1 MSLGRR
7 LLIALPDGVAAA
19 LYLWCWIAPVAWH
32 QELVAF
38 LVLVLLIEFVVMQAS
53 PFLGSIIYGEKM
65 GFDRGRRL
73 RIAIVLGVAYLFFA
87 GLAAASFD
95 AWFPLFIFVWLFGA
109 KLFSAVVGVDRNAEG
124 RGPEMS
130 IWVLSVGYYFAAIFL
145 TFFAPVP
152 MLGITD
158 DGAVYGLR
166 GQFEW
171 ANFPYKPI
179 AVGFL
184 YFFALALTR
193 LFGKGFAAE
202 LSAADVPI
210 DPSDGNST

>member
-1 MSLGRR
+1 MGLGRR
-7 LLIALPDGVAAA
+7 LLIALPDGAAAA

-38 LVLVLLIEFVVMQAS
+38 LVLVLLIEFVAMHAS
-53 PFLGSIIYGEKM
+53 PFLGSIIYGGRM
-65 GFDRGRRL
+65 GFDRKRRL
-73 RIAIVLGVAYLFFA
+73 RIAIVLGATYLAFA

-95 AWFPLFIFVWLFGA
+95 AWFPFFVLLWLFGA
-109 KLFSAVVGVDRNAEG
+109 RLFSALVGFDRNAEG
-124 RGPEMS
+124 RAPEMS
-130 IWVLSVGYYFAAIFL
+130 IWAFSVGYYFGAVFL

-152 MLGITD
+152 MLGITE

-179 AVGFL
+179 AAGFL
-184 YFFALALTR
+184 YFLALALTR
-193 LFGKGFAAE
+193 LFSRGFSAE
-202 LSAADVPI
+202 LSATEVPV
-210 DPSDGNST
+210 DPSDDSSA

>member
-1 MSLGRR
+1 MSLARR
-7 LLIALPDGVAAA
+7 FLIALPDGVAAA
-19 LYLWCWIAPVAWH
+19 LYLWCWVAPVAWH
-32 QELVAF
+32 QDLVAF
-38 LVLVLLIEFVVMQAS
+38 LVLVLLIEFVVMHAS

-65 GFDRGRRL
+65 GFDRRRRM
-73 RIAIVLGVAYLFFA
+73 RIAIVLGVSYLIFA

-95 AWFPLFIFVWLFGA
+95 AWFPFLIFVWLFGV
-109 KLFSAVVGVDRNAEG
+109 KLFSAVVGFDRNAEG

-130 IWVLSVGYYFAAIFL
+130 IWVLSVGYYFGAVFL

-152 MLGITD
+152 MLGITE

-193 LFGKGFAAE
+193 LFSKGFTAE
-202 LSAADVPI
+202 LSAGDVPNG
-210 DPSDGNST
+210 PSDDSSS

>member
-7 LLIALPDGVAAA
+7 LFIALPDAAAAA

-32 QELVAF
+32 QQLVAF
-38 LVLVLLIEFVVMQAS
+38 LVLVLLIEFVVMQAG

-65 GFDRGRRL
+65 GFDRKRRL
-73 RIAIVLGVAYLFFA
+73 RIAIALGATYLVFA
-87 GLAAASFD
+87 GLAQASFD
-95 AWFPLFIFVWLFGA
+95 AWFPVLIFAWLFGA
-109 KLFSAVVGVDRNAEG
+109 KLFSAMVGFNRNAEG
-124 RGPEMS
+124 REPEMS
-130 IWVLSVGYYFAAIFL
+130 IWVLSVGYYFGAVFL

-152 MLGITD
+152 MLGITE

-171 ANFPYKPI
+171 ANYPYKPI
-179 AVGFL
+179 ATGFL

-193 LFGKGFAAE
+193 LFSKGFAAE
-202 LSAADVPI
+202 LSATDAPVK
-210 DPSDGNST
+210 PSEKSKA